1 MSDHSYAFDVTTT
14 QFEQDVILRSKQTP
28 VLVDFWATWCG
39 PCKQLKPIL
48 EKLATEYSGAFL
60 LAKVDV
66 DAEQQ
71 LAAMVGIRS
80 VPTLMLLKD
89 GKIVD
94 GFPGA
99 LPEAQ
104 LREFLSRHGI
114 EPTLAED
121 AAIAQEPELSPEER
135 VQSLRAQIL
144 AEPDNATLPLDLAVA
159 LLSTGDSAE
168 AEQLLN
174 ALPANLATDDR
185 AKLARARLG
194 FAHLLAGAPSAEA
207 LRTRISANAADSEAR
222 HLLGVRQIVAGD
234 SEAGLET
241 LLDLLRHDKP
251 YADGLPRKA
260 LIEAFSVIEDEDLVG
275 RYRRKM
281 ASLLF

>member
-1 MSDHSYAFDVTTT
+1 
-14 QFEQDVILRSKQTP
+14 
-28 VLVDFWATWCG
+28 
-39 PCKQLKPIL
+39 
-48 EKLATEYSGAFL
+48 
-60 LAKVDV
+60 
-66 DAEQQ
+66 
-71 LAAMVGIRS
+71 
-80 VPTLMLLKD
+80 MLLKD

-114 EPTLAED
+114 EPAANED
-121 AAIAQEPELSPEER
+121 AAFAEEPALAPEER
-135 VQSLRAQIL
+135 VQGLRAQVA
-144 AEPDNATLPLDLAVA
+144 AEPDNAALQLDLAVA
-159 LLSTGDSAE
+159 LLSTGESAE

-185 AKLARARLG
+185 ARRARARLG
-194 FAHLLAGAPSAEA
+194 FAHLLEKAPSADA
-207 LRTRISANAADSEAR
+207 LQTRISANAADSEAR
-222 HLLGVRQIVAGD
+222 HLLGVHQIVAGD
-234 SEAGLET
+234 NEAGLET

-251 YADGLPRKA
+251 YSDGLPRKA
-260 LIEAFSVIEDEDLVG
+260 LIEAFSVVEDDDLVG